1 MLAKKANS
9 IMNISRIINCV
20 THVIFDMDGLL
31 LDTEKIYKHGISTV
45 LGKYGCE
52 YPDDVKAQ
60 VLGSQPP
67 DMMRIIF
74 NNTKIGENS
83 GKTHD
88 EIYKEIVDTYTPLMP
103 TAEWMPGALNLVHHL
118 HKHSIPFAIATS
130 SARESFELK
139 TTHHKEK
146 LKLFHHIVLGSADPE
161 VKAGKPAPDIF
172 LVAAKRFDEVPEP
185 RKCLVFEDAPNGVKG
200 AKAADMSCVMVPDST
215 IPKHSTELADVVIPS
230 LEHFEPEV
238 FGLPPFEKNGNE
250 V

>member
-1 MLAKKANS
+1 MTVKTTHT
-9 IMNISRIINCV
+9 IMNISGIINCV

-74 NNTKIGENS
+74 SNTKVGENS
-83 GKTHD
+83 GKSRD
-88 EIYKEIVDTYTPLMP
+88 EIYKEIVDTYTPLMSS
-103 TAEWMPGALNLVHHL
+103 AEWMPGALPLVHHL
-118 HKHSIPFAIATS
+118 VKHSIPIAIATS

-139 TTHHKEK
+139 TTRHKAE
-146 LKLFHHIVLGSADPE
+146 LKMFHHIVLGSADPE

-172 LVAAKRFDEVPEP
+172 LVAAKRFAEQPDPS
-185 RKCLVFEDAPNGVKG
+185 KCLVFEDAPNGVIG
-200 AKAADMSCVMVPDST
+200 AKAAKMSCVMVPDPT
-215 IPKHSTELADVVIPS
+215 IPKHRTELADVVIPS
-230 LEHFEPEV
+230 LENFRPEW
-238 FGLPPFEKNGNE
+238 FGLPPFEKE
-250 V
+250 KV